1 MACAWRRHIVH
12 ELKRRDRN
20 QSTRFMQLFTHYSR
34 LLERTNGI
42 RASLSCS
49 QSYVHLLQN
58 ELHSLDIGQLAC
70 EVVELQH
77 KLELKD
83 RVLGEQL
90 NRLCEAA
97 LRLQGALESRSEL
110 HGRAEMMHE
119 TNAALKCQ
127 YDSLLRRQEKA
138 ELALRQEVEHE
149 SRLLEQL
156 IQSKREEAQRM
167 NCHNSRRSRARE
179 VKLQKLHSERSE
191 VSADS
196 VSAPVSR
203 GPSPTAPPAPPVD
216 QRTRSASASSPR
228 ILSSIRDLFTKRRV
242 RSLSLEVD
250 LFRPTA
256 FCVSSGPPTC
266 AQHVW
271 EPQDEGVHCVSFSR
285 CADVL
290 ATAGTDRRLKLWD
303 VRNGSLSVGATLFG
317 FTESVTCIDFDQTG
331 FRVLASTS
339 DKSALLWQLDDS
351 VPRLTLSGHRR
362 KVSAARFCSA
372 SPLVVT
378 GSADGSIRLWD
389 LHREACTHVVEVGSH
404 CSDLVCSDS
413 SVFSSHFDGRLRLWD
428 LRSVTCVMELRCPD
442 RVTCLDLSADS
453 LMLLS
458 CCRDDALHLFDLRGR
473 GFNHTCLSAE
483 GFVCGSDSN
492 KAVISPDRGLAA
504 GGSSDGTVYVW
515 DVSSGRVQTRLTDQ
529 HNSSL
534 CGVSWSISGRYL
546 ASVDKCRRAVLWS
559 DT

>member
-1 MACAWRRHIVH
+1 MACTWRRHIAH

-20 QSTRFMQLFTHYSR
+20 QSTRFMQLFMHYSR

-42 RASLSCS
+42 RAPLSCS
-49 QSYVHLLQN
+49 HLPHN
-58 ELHSLDIGQLAC
+58 ELHSLDTGQLAC

-77 KLELKD
+77 KLGLKKE
-83 RVLGEQL
+83 VLQQQQ
-90 NRLCEAA
+90 NSLCEAA
-97 LRLQGALESRSEL
+97 QRLQGALDSHSEL
-110 HGRAEMMHE
+110 NIRAETLRE
-119 TNAALKCQ
+119 RNGVLKRE
-127 YDSLLRRQEKA
+127 YDTLLRRQAEA
-138 ELALRQEVEHE
+138 ELQLRQEVEHE

-156 IQSKREEAQRM
+156 IQSKREEARRM

-179 VKLQKLHSERSE
+179 VKLQKLYSERSE

-196 VSAPVSR
+196 VSAPVS
-203 GPSPTAPPAPPVD
+203 PTTPPPPPTAS
-216 QRTRSASASSPR
+216 RTRSASASSPR
-228 ILSSIRDLFTKRRV
+228 ILSSIRDLFMKRRV

-250 LFRPTA
+250 LFRPTT
-256 FCVSSGPPTC
+256 FCVSSGAPTRP
-266 AQHVW
+266 QHVW
-271 EPQDEGVHCVSFSR
+271 EPQEEGVHCVSFSR
-285 CADVL
+285 SADVL
-290 ATAGTDRRLKLWD
+290 ATAGTDRRLKLWNI
-303 VRNGSLSVGATLFG
+303 RNGSLSVGASLFG

-331 FRVLASTS
+331 FRVLASS
-339 DKSALLWQLDDS
+339 YDKSALLWQLDDP
-351 VPRLTLSGHRR
+351 VPKLTLSGHRR

-372 SPLVVT
+372 PPLVVT

-428 LRSVTCVMELRCPD
+428 LRSVTCVMELHCPE
-442 RVTCLDLSADS
+442 RVTCLDLSVDS
-453 LMLLS
+453 HLLLS

-473 GFNHTCLSAE
+473 GFSHTCLSAE

-492 KAVISPDRGLAA
+492 KAVISPDRELAA

-529 HNSSL
+529 HSSSL
-534 CGVSWSISGRYL
+534 SGVSWSVSGRYL

>member
-1 MACAWRRHIVH
+1 M
-12 ELKRRDRN
+12 
-20 QSTRFMQLFTHYSR
+20 
-34 LLERTNGI
+34 

-49 QSYVHLLQN
+49 QNSVQHLQN
-58 ELHSLDIGQLAC
+58 EMHSLDTGQLAC

-77 KLELKD
+77 KLELKNRD
-83 RVLGEQL
+83 LQEQQ
-90 NRLCEAA
+90 NSLCEAA
-97 LRLQGALESRSEL
+97 RRLQGALDSRTEL
-110 HGRAEMMHE
+110 HSWTETVRE
-119 TNAALKCQ
+119 TNSALKRE
-127 YDSLLRRQEKA
+127 YDTLLQRQAEA
-138 ELALRQEVEHE
+138 ELHLRQEVAHE

-156 IQSKREEAQRM
+156 IQSKCEEARRM

-191 VSADS
+191 VCADS

-203 GPSPTAPPAPPVD
+203 GPSPTAPPAPPMAP
-216 QRTRSASASSPR
+216 RTRSASASSPR

-250 LFRPTA
+250 LFRPTTL
-256 FCVSSGPPTC
+256 CVSSGAPTRP
-266 AQHVW
+266 QHVW

-290 ATAGTDRRLKLWD
+290 ATAGTDRCLKLWD
-303 VRNGSLSVGATLFG
+303 IRNGSLSVGATLFG

-331 FRVLASTS
+331 FWVLASS
-339 DKSALLWQLDDS
+339 YDKSALLWQLDDP
-351 VPRLTLSGHRR
+351 VPKLTLSGHRR

-372 SPLVVT
+372 PPLVVT

-428 LRSVTCVMELRCPD
+428 LRSVSCVMELRCPE
-442 RVTCLDLSADS
+442 RVTCLDLSGDS
-453 LMLLS
+453 HLLLS
-458 CCRDDALHLFDLRGR
+458 CCRDDTLHLFDLRGR
-473 GFNHTCLSAE
+473 GFSHTCLSAE

-492 KAVISPDRGLAA
+492 KAVISPDRTLAA

-515 DVSSGRVQTRLTDQ
+515 DICSAQVQTRLTDQ
-529 HNSSL
+529 HRSSL
-534 CGVSWSISGRYL
+534 SSVSWSISGRYL